1 MSGEP
6 LEAKTWLLSDCSE
19 EGANCLHPSIPHAPR
34 SDQFP
39 KQNFTYL
46 SLPPSVSLFPSL
58 SLKNLP

>member
-1 MSGEP
+1 M
-6 LEAKTWLLSDCSE
+6 TWLLSDCSE